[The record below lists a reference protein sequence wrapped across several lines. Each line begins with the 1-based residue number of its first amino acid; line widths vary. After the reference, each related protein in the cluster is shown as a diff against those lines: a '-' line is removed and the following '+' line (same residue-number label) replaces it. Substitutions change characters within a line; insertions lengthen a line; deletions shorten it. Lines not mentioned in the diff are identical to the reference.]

1 VKSVPDWIDTVIR
14 SFIFLAA
21 LFFMTKILGK
31 KQISELSFFEYISGI
46 TIGSIAGEAITGLE
60 NSIFQ
65 GLLSIAIF
73 ILITLFVD
81 YLALKSKT
89 VRDLVDGRGTVLIK
103 DGKVLEE
110 NLKKE
115 KYTIDE
121 LSALLRQKDI
131 YRVADVEFAV
141 LEPRGTISA
150 LLKKEYRPL
159 TPKDLQMKV
168 ANEKEPQTIIMDGQ
182 IVDEALRSAGK
193 SRGWLHTELAK
204 LELTLDNVFI
214 GQVDSYGELT
224 VDIYD
229 DKMQSPSPAQ
239 RPLLLATLKKTQ
251 ADLEIFSLETQDE
264 VSKSMYEKNAKLLQE
279 TIDKLTPYLTS

>member
-1 VKSVPDWIDTVIR
+1 MNMPSWIDIIIR
-14 SFIFLAA
+14 SFIFLTL

-31 KQISELSFFEYISGI
+31 KQISELSFFEYVSGI

-60 NSIFQ
+60 KNMFQ
-65 GLLSIAIF
+65 GMVAIIIF
-73 ILITLFVD
+73 SLATLFADV
-81 YLALKSKT
+81 LALKSKSF
-89 VRDLVDGRGTVLIK
+89 RDFIEGRGTVFIK

-141 LEPRGTISA
+141 LEPRGTLSA
-150 LLKKEYRPL
+150 LLKKENRPL
-159 TPKDLQMKV
+159 TPKDLQLKV
-168 ANEKEPQTIIMDGQ
+168 PNEKEPQTVVMDGN
-182 IVDEALRSAGK
+182 ILDEALRSAGK
-193 SRGWLHTELAK
+193 SRGWLTNELAK

-214 GQVDSYGELT
+214 GQVDSYGELS

-229 DKMQSPSPAQ
+229 DKMQVPSPAQ

-264 VSKSMYEKNAKLLQE
+264 ESKAMYKKNAKLMQE

>member
-1 VKSVPDWIDTVIR
+1 MNMPSWIDLIIR
-14 SFIFLAA
+14 SFVFLAL

-31 KQISELSFFEYISGI
+31 KQISELSFFEYVSGI

-60 NSIFQ
+60 KNMFQ
-65 GLLSIAIF
+65 GMVAVIIF
-73 ILITLFVD
+73 SLATLFAD
-81 YLALKSKT
+81 ILALKSKSF
-89 VRDLVDGRGTVLIK
+89 RDFIEGRGTVLIK

-141 LEPRGTISA
+141 LEPRGTLSA
-150 LLKKEYRPL
+150 LLKKENRPL

-168 ANEKEPQTIIMDGQ
+168 PAEKEPQTVIMDGS
-182 IVDEALRSAGK
+182 ILDEALRSSGK
-193 SRGWLHTELAK
+193 SRGWLETELEK

-229 DKMQSPSPAQ
+229 DKIQVPSPSL
-239 RPLLLATLKKTQ
+239 RPLLLASLKKTQ
-251 ADLEIFSLETQDE
+251 ADLEIFSLETEDE
-264 VSKSMYEKNAKLLQE
+264 KSKAMYDKNAKLVQE

>member
-1 VKSVPDWIDTVIR
+1 MSVPDWIDTVIR

-60 NSIFQ
+60 NSIIQ

-73 ILITLFVD
+73 ISITLLVD
-81 YLALKSKT
+81 YLALKSKS
-89 VRDLVDGRGTVLIK
+89 VRNLVDGRGTVLIK

-141 LEPRGTISA
+141 LEPRGTLSA
-150 LLKKEYRPL
+150 LLKKEHRPL
-159 TPKDLQMKV
+159 TPKDLQLKV
-168 ANEKEPQTIIMDGQ
+168 PNEKEPQTIIMDGQ
-182 IVDEALRSAGK
+182 VVDEALRSAGK

-204 LELTLDNVFI
+204 LDLTLDNVFI

-229 DKMQSPSPAQ
+229 DKMQVPSPAQ

-264 VSKSMYEKNAKLLQE
+264 QSKSMYDKNARLLQE

>member
-1 VKSVPDWIDTVIR
+1 MNMPSWIDIIVR
-14 SFIFLAA
+14 SFVFLAL

-31 KQISELSFFEYISGI
+31 KQISELSLFEYVSGI

-60 NSIFQ
+60 KNMFQ
-65 GLLSIAIF
+65 GMIAIIIF
-73 ILITLFVD
+73 SLATLFADV
-81 YLALKSKT
+81 LALKSKSF
-89 VRDLVDGRGTVLIK
+89 RDFIEGRGTVFIK

-141 LEPRGTISA
+141 LEPRGTLSA
-150 LLKKEYRPL
+150 LLKKENRPL
-159 TPKDLQMKV
+159 TPKDLQLKV
-168 ANEKEPQTIIMDGQ
+168 PNEKEPQTVVMDGN
-182 IVDEALRSAGK
+182 ILDEALRSAGK
-193 SRGWLHTELAK
+193 SRGWLTNELEK
-204 LELTLDNVFI
+204 LQITLDNVFI

-229 DKMQSPSPAQ
+229 DKMQVPSPTQ

-251 ADLEIFSLETQDE
+251 ADLEIFSLETKDE
-264 VSKSMYEKNAKLLQE
+264 ASKAMYKKNAKLVQD

>member
-1 VKSVPDWIDTVIR
+1 MPSWIDVIIR
-14 SFIFLAA
+14 SFVFLAL

-31 KQISELSFFEYISGI
+31 KQISELSFFEYVSGI

-60 NSIFQ
+60 LNMYQGMVAIIIFS
-65 GLLSIAIF
+65 LA
-73 ILITLFVD
+73 TLFAD
-81 YLALKSKT
+81 ILALKSKSF
-89 VRDLVDGRGTVLIK
+89 RDFIEGRGTVFIK

-115 KYTIDE
+115 KYSVDE

-131 YRVADVEFAV
+131 YRIADVEFAV
-141 LEPRGTISA
+141 LEPRGNLSA
-150 LLKKEYRPL
+150 LLKKENRPL

-168 ANEKEPQTIIMDGQ
+168 PTEKEPQTVIMDGS
-182 IVDEALRSAGK
+182 ILDEALRSAGK
-193 SRGWLHTELAK
+193 SRGWLETELEK

-229 DKMQSPSPAQ
+229 DKLQVPSPTQ

-264 VSKSMYEKNAKLLQE
+264 KSKAMYEKNAKLLQE
-279 TIDKLTPYLTS
+279 TIDKLTPYLSS

>member
-1 VKSVPDWIDTVIR
+1 MDMPSWIDIIIR
-14 SFIFLAA
+14 SFIFLAL

-31 KQISELSFFEYISGI
+31 KQISELSFFEYVSGI

-60 NSIFQ
+60 KNMFQ
-65 GLLSIAIF
+65 GMAAIIIFSLATLL
-73 ILITLFVD
+73 VD
-81 YLALKSKT
+81 ILALKSKSF
-89 VRDLVDGRGTVLIK
+89 RDFIEGRGTVFIK

-115 KYTIDE
+115 KYSIDE

-141 LEPRGTISA
+141 LEPRGTLSA
-150 LLKKEYRPL
+150 LLKKENRPL
-159 TPKDLQMKV
+159 TPKDLQIKV
-168 ANEKEPQTIIMDGQ
+168 PNEKEPQTVIMDGS
-182 IVDEALRSAGK
+182 ILDEALRSSGK
-193 SRGWLHTELAK
+193 SRGWLETELEK

-229 DKMQSPSPAQ
+229 DKLQVPSPTQ

-251 ADLEIFSLETQDE
+251 ADLEIFSLETQDD
-264 VSKSMYEKNAKLLQE
+264 KAIAMYKKNAKLLQE
-279 TIDKLTPYLTS
+279 TIDKLTPYLSS

>member
-1 VKSVPDWIDTVIR
+1 MNMPSWIDIIVR
-14 SFIFLAA
+14 SFVFLAL

-31 KQISELSFFEYISGI
+31 KQISELSFFEYVSGI

-60 NSIFQ
+60 KNMFQ
-65 GLLSIAIF
+65 GMAAIIIFSLATLIADI
-73 ILITLFVD
+73 
-81 YLALKSKT
+81 LALKSKSF
-89 VRDLVDGRGTVLIK
+89 RDFIEGRGTVFIK

-115 KYTIDE
+115 KYSIDE

-141 LEPRGTISA
+141 LEPRGTLSA
-150 LLKKEYRPL
+150 LLKKENRPL

-168 ANEKEPQTIIMDGQ
+168 PTEKEPQTVIMDGN
-182 IVDEALRSAGK
+182 ILDEALRSAGK
-193 SRGWLHTELAK
+193 SRGWLESELEK
-204 LELTLDNVFI
+204 LQLTLDNVFI

-229 DKMQSPSPAQ
+229 DKIQVPSPTQ
-239 RPLLLATLKKTQ
+239 RPLLLASLKKAQ
-251 ADLEIFSLETQDE
+251 ADLEIFSLGTEDGA
-264 VSKSMYEKNAKLLQE
+264 SKAMYMKNAKLLQE

>member
-1 VKSVPDWIDTVIR
+1 MPSWIDIIIR
-14 SFIFLAA
+14 SFLFLAL
-21 LFFMTKILGK
+21 LFFLTKILGK
-31 KQISELSFFEYISGI
+31 KQISELSFFEYVSGI
-46 TIGSIAGEAITGLE
+46 TVGSIAGEAITGLE
-60 NSIFQ
+60 KNMFQ
-65 GLLSIAIF
+65 GMIAIIIF
-73 ILITLFVD
+73 SLATLFAD
-81 YLALKSKT
+81 IFALKSKSF
-89 VRDLVDGRGTVLIK
+89 RDFIEGRGTVLIK

-141 LEPRGTISA
+141 LEPRGTLSA
-150 LLKKEYRPL
+150 LLKKENRPL

-168 ANEKEPQTIIMDGQ
+168 PTEKEPQTVIMDGS
-182 IVDEALRSAGK
+182 ILDEALKSAGK
-193 SRGWLHTELAK
+193 SRGWLETELEK
-204 LELTLDNVFI
+204 LDLTLDNVFI

-229 DKMQSPSPAQ
+229 DKLQVPSPTQ

-251 ADLEIFSLETQDE
+251 ADLEIFSLETRDQK
-264 VSKSMYEKNAKLLQE
+264 SKAMYEKNAKLLQE
-279 TIDKLTPYLTS
+279 TIDKLTPYLSS

>member
-1 VKSVPDWIDTVIR
+1 MNMPGWTDLIIR
-14 SFIFLAA
+14 SFAFLA
-21 LFFMTKILGK
+21 LLLFMTKILGK
-31 KQISELSFFEYISGI
+31 KQISELSFFEYVSGI

-60 NSIFQ
+60 KNMFQ
-65 GLLSIAIF
+65 GMAAIIIFSLATLLADI
-73 ILITLFVD
+73 
-81 YLALKSKT
+81 LALKSKSF
-89 VRDLVDGRGTVLIK
+89 RDFIEGRGTVLIK

-141 LEPRGTISA
+141 LEPRGTLSA
-150 LLKKEYRPL
+150 LLKKENRPL

-168 ANEKEPQTIIMDGQ
+168 PAEKEPQTVIMDGS
-182 IVDEALRSAGK
+182 ILDEALRSSGK
-193 SRGWLHTELAK
+193 SRGWLKTELEK

-229 DKMQSPSPAQ
+229 DKIQVPSPSQ
-239 RPLLLATLKKTQ
+239 RPLLLASLKKTQ
-251 ADLEIFSLETQDE
+251 ADLEIFSLETEDE
-264 VSKSMYEKNAKLLQE
+264 KSKAMYGKNAKLVQE

>member
-1 VKSVPDWIDTVIR
+1 MPSWIDIIIR
-14 SFIFLAA
+14 SFVFLTL

-31 KQISELSFFEYISGI
+31 KQISELSFFEYVSGI

-60 NSIFQ
+60 KNMFQ
-65 GLLSIAIF
+65 GMAAIIIFSLATLL
-73 ILITLFVD
+73 VD
-81 YLALKSKT
+81 ILALKSKSF
-89 VRDLVDGRGTVLIK
+89 RDFIDGRGTVFIK

-150 LLKKEYRPL
+150 LLKKENRPL

-168 ANEKEPQTIIMDGQ
+168 PAEKEPQTVIMDGS
-182 IVDEALRSAGK
+182 ILDEALRSAGK
-193 SRGWLHTELAK
+193 SKGWLETELEK

-229 DKMQSPSPAQ
+229 DKLQVPQPTQ

-251 ADLEIFSLETQDE
+251 ADLEIFSLETQNE
-264 VSKSMYEKNAKLLQE
+264 KAKAMYEKNAKLVQE
-279 TIDKLTPYLTS
+279 TIDKLTPYLSS

>member
-1 VKSVPDWIDTVIR
+1 MPGWIDIFIR
-14 SFIFLAA
+14 SFVFLAL
-21 LFFMTKILGK
+21 LFLITKILGK
-31 KQISELSFFEYISGI
+31 KQISELSFFEYVSGI

-60 NSIFQ
+60 KNIYHGILAVLIF
-65 GLLSIAIF
+65 GLV
-73 ILITLFVD
+73 TLLAD
-81 YLALKSKT
+81 ILALKSKSF
-89 VRDLVDGRGTVLIK
+89 RDIVEGRGTVFIK

-131 YRVADVEFAV
+131 FRVADVEFAV
-141 LEPRGTISA
+141 LEPRGNLST
-150 LLKKEYRPL
+150 LLKKENRPL
-159 TPKDLQMKV
+159 TPKDLNMTMP
-168 ANEKEPQTIIMDGQ
+168 NEKEPQTVIMDGS
-182 IVDEALRSAGK
+182 ILDEALRSAGK
-193 SRGWLHTELAK
+193 SRGWLSTELEK

-229 DKMQSPSPAQ
+229 DKIQVPSPTQ

-251 ADLEIFSLETQDE
+251 ADLEIFSLGTQDE
-264 VSKSMYEKNAKLLQE
+264 QAKAMYTKNSKLVQE
-279 TIDKLTPYLTS
+279 AIDKLSPYLSS

>member
-1 VKSVPDWIDTVIR
+1 MDMPSWIDIIIR
-14 SFIFLAA
+14 SFIFLAL

-31 KQISELSFFEYISGI
+31 KQISELSFFEYVSGI

-60 NSIFQ
+60 KNMFQ
-65 GLLSIAIF
+65 GMAAIIIFSLATLL
-73 ILITLFVD
+73 VD
-81 YLALKSKT
+81 ILALKSKSF
-89 VRDLVDGRGTVLIK
+89 RDFIEGRGTVFIK

-115 KYTIDE
+115 KYSIDE

-141 LEPRGTISA
+141 LEPRGTLSA
-150 LLKKEYRPL
+150 LLKKENRPL
-159 TPKDLQMKV
+159 TPKDLQIKV
-168 ANEKEPQTIIMDGQ
+168 PNEKEPQTVIMDGS
-182 IVDEALRSAGK
+182 ILDEALRSSGK
-193 SRGWLHTELAK
+193 SRGWLETELEK

-229 DKMQSPSPAQ
+229 DKLQVPSPTQ

-251 ADLEIFSLETQDE
+251 ADLEIFSLETQDD
-264 VSKSMYEKNAKLLQE
+264 KAKALYKKNAKLLQE
-279 TIDKLTPYLTS
+279 TIDKLTPYLSS